1 MTQKSTYKPVT
12 ALSGTGLFFKGILIG
27 IANIIPGVSG
37 GTFALILGVLERLLS
52 ALQNLTPKNV
62 IALLMTLP
70 GLKKSSSTTTFFG
83 KLAEMDIFFLICLA
97 VGAGA
102 SILGLSH
109 PIDRL
114 LTEYPAYTLSF
125 FLGLLI
131 PTIAVPWKMMKGRP
145 TFRQLIWMIPGIAL
159 TIFVSFAFGKT
170 GGFGDNLIW
179 GFLTGVIAICAMI
192 LPGISGSFVLL
203 VLGQYQNI
211 LRKLQTIQKS
221 LDLSAWIWLII
232 FALGCLVGM
241 IAFARLL
248 KWILENRRNAT
259 LAFLIG
265 LVLGSFWVLWPFK
278 DYDYNPDLTH
288 IELEFQERVAE
299 KKDIQIATAPNILPK
314 ATNDI
319 LWNGLFIALGL
330 VGAIGLNKLGSS
342 SDNVDQSELKTI

>member
-1 MTQKSTYKPVT
+1 MTQKPLYKPVT
-12 ALSGTGLFFKGILIG
+12 VMNGMGLFFKGLLIG

-52 ALQNLTPKNV
+52 ALQNLTPKNL
-62 IALLMTLP
+62 IALIMTLP
-70 GLKKSSSTTTFFG
+70 GLKKPSSPITFWG

-97 VGAGA
+97 AGAGV

-109 PIDRL
+109 PIDYL

-131 PTIAVPWKMMKGRP
+131 PTIAVPWKMMKDKP
-145 TFRQLIWMIPGIAL
+145 AFRQLIWMIPGMAL
-159 TIFVSFAFGKT
+159 TIFVAFAFGKT

-211 LRKLQTIQKS
+211 LRKLQTIQQS
-221 LDLSAWIWLII
+221 LDLGAWIWLIV
-232 FALGCLVGM
+232 FAMGCLIGM
-241 IAFARLL
+241 IAFAKLL
-248 KWILENRRNAT
+248 KWILEHRRNAT

-265 LVLGSFWVLWPFK
+265 LVLGSFWILWPFK
-278 DYDYNPDLTH
+278 NYDYNPDLTH
-288 IELEFQERVAE
+288 IDLEFQERVAE

-314 ATNDI
+314 STNDV
-319 LWNGLFIALGL
+319 LWNSLYLVLGL
-330 VGAIGLNKLGSS
+330 VGALGLNRLGSS
-342 SDNVDQSELKTI
+342 SDTDSRQELNTV